1 MPQTRVKFRTLKIF
15 LIRDGVTIEN
25 MFSIPPTTH
34 ENTAELTE
42 INQDIIINITD
53 FVQDGNRYFLVLK
66 RPKGNPP
73 SWGDLFPATVR
84 ESFINLLFTAS
95 AAAVLIVCTRERTY
109 ALAFGRG
116 RYLLKPDAYER
127 DFGLR
132 VVLNSVNPD
141 YIKSIDTDSIDD
153 FVFHAT
159 KQSSKAAKIDSY
171 ELKPQQELLK
181 GVAGVPKHK
190 FGSKVKFVAGA
201 DVLAL
206 NVSIKFKKIGT
217 LCEKIY
223 GVYIDDAYKERFG
236 FIDNLRI
243 MKDPTTLISLN
254 ERLIAKLNELKA
266 NDNPD
271 DESIT
276 VAPPD
281 VIDFKDIEGICFYSL
296 YKRTPQN
303 EYVEKIE
310 LNISEWISSI
320 RAGSVITLDE
330 VKKEKVAVSIEGI
343 YTAKW
348 SLYNCLIFEASLG
361 DKQYILSNGLWYNVD
376 DDIAAAVD
384 NKVSSLVEENVTLID
399 ANDGE
404 HEELYNKRVVASNP
418 HDYILMDRKDIIYSN
433 SKIEFCDVIYAGT
446 PLCFIHVKRKT
457 QSATLSHLFAQGR
470 ISGTLFKR
478 SPEFRAKVSNKITK
492 TSVKRLINIPGT
504 LDMRNYKVV
513 YAIVAK
519 SNSNWPKSLPFF
531 SKLNLKNTAE
541 ELELLGFS
549 VSLVRINQ
557 L

>member
-1 MPQTRVKFRTLKIF
+1 MPQARVKFRTLKIF
-15 LIRDGVTIEN
+15 LIRDGVTIDN
-25 MFSIPPTTH
+25 MFSIAPTTH

-53 FVQDGNRYFLVLK
+53 FVQDGNRYYLVLK
-66 RPKGNPP
+66 RPKRSTP

-84 ESFINLLFTAS
+84 ESYINLLFTAS

-132 VVLNSVNPD
+132 VVLNSVNPE
-141 YIKSIDTDSIDD
+141 YIRSIDTDSIDD

-159 KQSSKAAKIDSY
+159 KQSSKAATIDSY

-181 GVAGVPKHK
+181 GVAGVPKQK

-223 GVYIDDAYKERFG
+223 GVYIDDAYKDRFG

-243 MKDPTTLISLN
+243 VKDPTTLISLN
-254 ERLIAKLNELKA
+254 EILIAKLNELKT
-266 NDNPD
+266 NDNPEE
-271 DESIT
+271 ESIT

-281 VIDFKDIEGICFYSL
+281 VIDFKDIEGICFYSI

-303 EYVEKIE
+303 ELVEKIE

-320 RAGSVITLDE
+320 GTDTVINLDE
-330 VKKEKVAVSIEGI
+330 VKKEKVAISIEGI
-343 YTAKW
+343 YIAKW
-348 SLYNCLIFEASLG
+348 SLYNCLVFEAPLG
-361 DKQYILSNGLWYNVD
+361 GKQYILSNGLWYNVD
-376 DDIAAAVD
+376 DDIAIDVD
-384 NKVSSLVEENVTLID
+384 NKVSSLIETGFSLID
-399 ANDGE
+399 ANNGE
-404 HEELYNKRVVASNP
+404 HEGPYNERLVASNTNA
-418 HDYILMDRKDIIYSN
+418 YILMDRKNIKFNN
-433 SKIEFCDVIYAGT
+433 SVVEFCDVICDSA
-446 PLCFIHVKRKT
+446 PLQFIHIKRKT

-478 SPEFRAKVSNKITK
+478 SAEFRVKVSSKIQK
-492 TSVKRLINIPGT
+492 ASVKRLINFPGT
-504 LDMRNYKVV
+504 LDMSNYKIV

-519 SNSNWPKSLPFF
+519 SNPNWPKSLPFF

-541 ELELLGFS
+541 ELELLGYQ
-549 VSLVRINQ
+549 VSLLHITQ